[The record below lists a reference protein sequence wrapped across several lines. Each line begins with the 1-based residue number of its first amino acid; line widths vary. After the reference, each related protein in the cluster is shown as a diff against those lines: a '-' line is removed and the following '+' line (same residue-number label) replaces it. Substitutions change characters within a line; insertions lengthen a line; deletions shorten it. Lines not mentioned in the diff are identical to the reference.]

1 MALNQDLIDR
11 LIELYQLNDQ
21 LRKIREAL
29 NAQLTRIREREA
41 LNPQINSMNESNDQ
55 LRIIETLNAQL
66 RRIRE
71 REALN
76 PQMNSMNE
84 SNVSE
89 RILTLMRIQ
98 YICLITQKNAL
109 EEQKNALILEIRL
122 I

>member
-21 LRKIREAL
+21 LKRTREAL
-29 NAQLTRIREREA
+29 NNQLRRIREREA
-41 LNPQINSMNESNDQ
+41 LTPQIDSINESNDR

-71 REALN
+71 REAVN

-84 SNVSE
+84 SNVSD
-89 RILTLMRIQ
+89 RILTLMRTQ
-98 YICLITQKNAL
+98 YICLITQENAL
-109 EEQKNALILEIRL
+109 EAQKHALILEIRL

>member
-21 LRKIREAL
+21 LRRIREGL
-29 NAQLTRIREREA
+29 NAQLRRIREREA

-55 LRIIETLNAQL
+55 LRIIETMNAQL

-109 EEQKNALILEIRL
+109 EEQKHALILEIRL

>member
-1 MALNQDLIDR
+1 MAFNPDLIDR

-21 LRKIREAL
+21 LRRIREAL
-29 NAQLTRIREREA
+29 NAQLRRIREREA
-41 LNPQINSMNESNDQ
+41 LNPQINSMNESNDT
-55 LRIIETLNAQL
+55 LRIIETVNARL

-76 PQMNSMNE
+76 DEMNE

-89 RILTLMRIQ
+89 RILTLMRTQ
-98 YICLITQKNAL
+98 YICLITQENAL
-109 EEQKNALILEIRL
+109 EAQKHALILEIRL